1 MKTDPANLG
10 QDWLAWLK
18 QGDCLPWLREQA
30 WLLLRQAGAGG
41 LPPSLW
47 PYGRLEALSPAE
59 RDSALEEIAHELWIF
74 MRLHLERRA
83 GGLPPELDQAQ
94 RRPHLV
100 AAYFRN
106 GFLFHLRSRARR
118 KETSPYHYLYRRLRE
133 LVSQGR
139 GFFPRPGLWGALY
152 SLEAEGESL
161 NSLHGLVED
170 YAAWPSPLA
179 LVSENRLLGFHAAD
193 LDVLARYFWR
203 EAVARLGRPCFI
215 ACRELAVFLASH
227 YRGLDPAALAEE
239 FAADGAGEE
248 ESGLAEVRISGLAVL
263 ARQLLAG
270 WSEVR
275 RQVFAL
281 ALDDGDLT
289 LQQVAERAG
298 LQGPSHA
305 RYHLQQACQDLAHF
319 CEAWP
324 GVSPAPSD
332 RAFWTEFLYCV
343 AAACKNSRPDRLGR

>member
-1 MKTDPANLG
+1 MTTDPANLER
-10 QDWLAWLK
+10 DWLAWLQ
-18 QGDCLPWLREQA
+18 QGDCLPWLRDQA
-30 WLLLRQAGAGG
+30 WLILRQAGASG

-47 PYGRLEALSPAE
+47 PYGRLESLSPAE

-74 MRLHLERRA
+74 MRLHLEQPT
-83 GGLPPELDQAQ
+83 GGLPPELSEAR

-118 KETSPYHYLYRRLRE
+118 KEASLYHYLYRRLRE
-133 LVSQGR
+133 LVSR
-139 GFFPRPGLWGALY
+139 GKGLFQRTGLWGTLY
-152 SLEAEGESL
+152 SLEPEGETL
-161 NSLHGLVED
+161 NRLQGLVED
-170 YAAWPSPLA
+170 YEAWPSPLA
-179 LVSENRLLGFHAAD
+179 LVSESRLLGFHAAD
-193 LDVLARYFWR
+193 LDALARFFWR
-203 EAVARLGRPCFI
+203 EAVGRLGRPCFI
-215 ACRELAVFLASH
+215 PCRDLAVYLVSH
-227 YRGLDPAALAEE
+227 YRNLDPAALAGE
-239 FAADGAGEE
+239 FADDGAGEDE
-248 ESGLAEVRISGLAVL
+248 LGLAEARISGLAVL

-275 RQVFAL
+275 KQVFAL

-305 RYHLQQACQDLAHF
+305 RYHLQQACQELTHF
-319 CEAWP
+319 CDAWP